1 MDVEF
6 AEKCLPRAVTPYFST
21 ITKFIFN
28 IIRITSVLKKNRCK
42 QTRGGKIIINMTSLK
57 SVFGKKKLT
66 LYYPIY
72 NIFLSSSASIV
83 TLTLTLP
90 PASPNTKKNEVVT
103 NVVLSLTSVGTYY
116 NPNTTTLNPIP
127 SPPKPPTPPILSS
140 FAVAPIVIPLLLLS
154 REMAPVALRYVNN
167 YNI

>member
-57 SVFGKKKLT
+57 SVFGKTDVNVSWLT
-66 LYYPIY
+66 LV
-72 NIFLSSSASIV
+72 SQ
-83 TLTLTLP
+83 
-90 PASPNTKKNEVVT
+90 
-103 NVVLSLTSVGTYY
+103 
-116 NPNTTTLNPIP
+116 
-127 SPPKPPTPPILSS
+127 KPML
-140 FAVAPIVIPLLLLS
+140 A
-154 REMAPVALRYVNN
+154 
-167 YNI
+167 